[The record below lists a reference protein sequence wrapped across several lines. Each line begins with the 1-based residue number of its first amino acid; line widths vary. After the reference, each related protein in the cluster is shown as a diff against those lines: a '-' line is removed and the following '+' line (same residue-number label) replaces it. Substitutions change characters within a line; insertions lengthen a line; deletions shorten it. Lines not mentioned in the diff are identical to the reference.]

1 MIGDCV
7 VLGVSIVVTS
17 VASVACC
24 GGNSS
29 KCLVILMPHFINNY
43 IISLPTVLLFWNKL
57 VAQVIVL
64 HSDVILYIVMIA
76 LVVYSSMCKVLYW
89 KLQPCVYM
97 YRFFLGLAV
106 IVQLAV

>member
-1 MIGDCV
+1 MTC
-7 VLGVSIVVTS
+7 
-17 VASVACC
+17 VASLACC

-29 KCLVILMPHFINNY
+29 KCFNFNDHFINNY

-89 KLQPCVYM
+89 K
-97 YRFFLGLAV
+97 
-106 IVQLAV
+106 